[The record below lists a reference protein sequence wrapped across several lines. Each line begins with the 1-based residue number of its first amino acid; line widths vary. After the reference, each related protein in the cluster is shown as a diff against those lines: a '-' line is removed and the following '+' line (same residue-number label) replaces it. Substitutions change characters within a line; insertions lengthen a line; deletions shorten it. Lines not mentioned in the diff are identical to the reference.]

1 MSTLSPGSSSQRH
14 LTNMLRAI
22 RSYFHP
28 ANINNSS
35 DQLHGFI
42 SSLCTHFIDRLHL
55 ERHNKKWETKI
66 PMEVRLKEKDIKE
79 FVSAVLPIA
88 WLVLYNNYEDEARSV
103 FSSLALISP
112 DTVIPRL
119 LQQMSSSADIITE
132 PHRLHVCIQAVSAV
146 ATSVVTN
153 FPKRAFEL
161 LHSLVPAIDVNDI
174 WRSTDICIC
183 MSDLLETQSVS
194 SPAPLPG
201 LEDDTSSTISHNFE
215 DFVSELL
222 SKCFTLIENSKRENI
237 RNDGTATDDY
247 LNDEEIAADA
257 AINETFLKLCINSSP
272 EILTDIFNKLRV
284 YITGRI
290 VEPTVAGGI
299 LASMCRSA
307 VQCSPVQGL
316 QVFMPL
322 LVPTILA
329 RLRDRQAD
337 TDKQDEEL
345 QFNLQVLKSDMR
357 NLVINKYFCFQLL
370 GEVLSCTNVGIFR
383 SEGSHVM
390 PWLDKIC
397 SVLDETLHLKL
408 KDEYELAH
416 TVLQMLLTWLCRVR
430 ILETR
435 PRLRPGSEA
444 MVRLAE
450 VEMEWYV
457 PGQEELA
464 AVHSLLS
471 SYLAPV
477 MERLQ
482 QFAEGN
488 ITLDK
493 ETLQRNLKLLN
504 KILIGIS
511 DMIEPETVSD
521 KKENSLSQNMSW
533 LDNLNIKIGGESV
546 RKIVRQLLSSV
557 QRKLITDRSD
567 DTDSITG
574 IIYVYDMLLFSFG
587 LDEDDIGDHIEDHKR
602 EKLHRE
608 NRLVRS
614 KIHLPGVHIDR
625 VCLQWETHLWLKNL
639 LCLETLPRELMED
652 VLELC
657 THRYSEVRIA
667 AQELLLKMTAR
678 LGPAS
683 HSLVVPYL
691 VKCLQDNDNLDI
703 EEKESKLKGA
713 LYIIYS
719 EKHMFYS
726 WETANTLWP
735 ALVTAQHSD
744 KQSVDDLL
752 RDISIKA
759 NRYYQDFILYTLPLS
774 SPSMPAWLPDMV
786 RNNLSQTGPG
796 TGALTEHKSI
806 TQVVHYQELETKL
819 VKLVESNNLHWRHQE
834 MGVGMLLSMI
844 IYDHSPSLDTTQ
856 LWLSLLISDQRQLRL
871 MAYQAL
877 EGILKLTKLP
887 SVKVP
892 LSDLVP
898 DHDTVNVS
906 RPGVRGDN
914 QCLQYKSDMT
924 ETELQSYWNSPF
936 IVKSYI
942 GYNSWPSKGCR
953 DVARKNH
960 TAEHFTF
967 QPDSIRGLVAQFFNE
982 ENRMKTF
989 VEFNSLEYEKGQ
1001 DFFSTDRGLFLSFL
1015 LENLGPCLSGV
1026 FQPHIERLVSS
1037 PEESQQRAAAEMVY
1051 GLVRGSR
1058 FWDWDS
1064 SSQLWA
1070 WLLPVFRQVLNNV
1083 TTETQSDWDF
1093 CFSGATNKA
1102 DPNRLRWLYE
1112 LLVTPENLMSQ
1123 GSFKE
1128 SSFLLF
1134 VGKCLSMNWRVQELY
1149 CRTYNIIREHWDHPY
1164 NNVRHQIAATLATL
1178 TNMDIQWAGIEG
1190 GNIGQGFPSKK
1201 LFIDE
1206 VTPLL
1211 TLNCPNPEFRLSRSL
1226 SPNSSLNTSHSSS
1239 EDVSMASMDTGED
1252 EESKRGKRILEMVSL
1267 WVCHTIRLS
1276 STTVDPVM
1284 YELLPY
1290 MCQYIGTESDQDVS
1304 QSCLQ
1309 ALSYLS
1315 VCIVPATAIPPLLH
1329 MITRCS
1335 TSTSYKTKLS
1345 VMEFLQTVV
1354 FTNFPSFVSNNKHR
1368 TSVTS
1373 FVTSLLTDTHIT
1385 VRQKAAKILG
1395 GLLHSGDNIPSVR
1408 FVLHHF
1414 SPSGFVSE
1422 EALTEL
1428 LSELRGRVRTKMT
1441 RRGKRKFKKD
1451 SSTET
1456 VTGSQQDN
1464 LVLVHSG
1471 ILGLCSFVEGEE

>member
-1 MSTLSPGSSSQRH
+1 
-14 LTNMLRAI
+14 
-22 RSYFHP
+22 
-28 ANINNSS
+28 
-35 DQLHGFI
+35 
-42 SSLCTHFIDRLHL
+42 
-55 ERHNKKWETKI
+55 
-66 PMEVRLKEKDIKE
+66 
-79 FVSAVLPIA
+79 
-88 WLVLYNNYEDEARSV
+88 
-103 FSSLALISP
+103 
-112 DTVIPRL
+112 
-119 LQQMSSSADIITE
+119 
-132 PHRLHVCIQAVSAV
+132 
-146 ATSVVTN
+146 
-153 FPKRAFEL
+153 
-161 LHSLVPAIDVNDI
+161 
-174 WRSTDICIC
+174 
-183 MSDLLETQSVS
+183 
-194 SPAPLPG
+194 
-201 LEDDTSSTISHNFE
+201 
-215 DFVSELL
+215 
-222 SKCFTLIENSKRENI
+222 
-237 RNDGTATDDY
+237 
-247 LNDEEIAADA
+247 
-257 AINETFLKLCINSSP
+257 
-272 EILTDIFNKLRV
+272 
-284 YITGRI
+284 
-290 VEPTVAGGI
+290 
-299 LASMCRSA
+299 
-307 VQCSPVQGL
+307 
-316 QVFMPL
+316 
-322 LVPTILA
+322 
-329 RLRDRQAD
+329 
-337 TDKQDEEL
+337 
-345 QFNLQVLKSDMR
+345 
-357 NLVINKYFCFQLL
+357 
-370 GEVLSCTNVGIFR
+370 
-383 SEGSHVM
+383 M
-390 PWLDKIC
+390 PWLDQIC
-397 SVLDETLHLKL
+397 SVLDKTLHLKL

-416 TVLQMLLTWLCRVR
+416 TVLQALLTWMCRVR
-430 ILETR
+430 IIESG
-435 PRLRPGSEA
+435 PRLRPGMDT
-444 MVRLAE
+444 MVSLE
-450 VEMEWYV
+450 EIQIEWYV
-457 PGQEELA
+457 PSQTELV

-477 MERLQ
+477 LERLK
-482 QFAEGN
+482 QFAEGSLV
-488 ITLDK
+488 LDK
-493 ETLQRNLKLLN
+493 ETLQRNLKLLH
-504 KILIGIS
+504 KILMGIS
-511 DMIEPETVSD
+511 DMIEPETVTD
-521 KKENSLSQNMSW
+521 KKESNLNQNMSW
-533 LDNLNIKIGGESV
+533 LDGLNIKIGGESV
-546 RKIVRQLLSSV
+546 RKIVRQLLGSV
-557 QRKLITDRSD
+557 QEKLISDRSD
-567 DTDSITG
+567 DTDSFTG
-574 IIYVYDMLLFSFG
+574 IIYVYDMLLFSYG
-587 LDEDDIGDHIEDHKR
+587 QDEDDIGDHIEDHKR

-614 KIHLPGVHIDR
+614 KKHLPGVHLDR
-625 VCLQWETHLWLKNL
+625 VCLQWETHVWLKNL
-639 LCLETLPRELMED
+639 LCLETLPRALMEK

-678 LGPAS
+678 LGPAC
-683 HSLVVPYL
+683 HGLVVPYL
-691 VKCLQDNDNLDI
+691 VQCLQNNNKEDT
-703 EEKESKLKGA
+703 EENESRLKGA

-719 EKHMFYS
+719 EKHMFFS
-726 WETANTLWP
+726 WETASTLWP
-735 ALVTAQHSD
+735 ALVTAQQSD

-774 SPSMPAWLPDMV
+774 SPTMPAWLQDMV
-786 RNNLSQTGPG
+786 RNNLSRVGSG
-796 TGALTEHKSI
+796 NGVLAKHNDIK
-806 TQVVHYQELETKL
+806 QVVHYQELESKL
-819 VKLVESNNLHWRHQE
+819 VKLVESNSLHWRHQE

-844 IYDHSPSLDTTQ
+844 NYDHSPSLSTTQ

-898 DHDTVNVS
+898 DHDQVNVS
-906 RPGVRGDN
+906 RPGVREDN

-924 ETELQSYWNSPF
+924 DTELQSYWNSPF

-942 GYNSWPSKGCR
+942 GYNTWPSKGCR

-960 TAEHFTF
+960 SPKHFIF
-967 QPDSIRGLVAQFFNE
+967 QPESIRGLIAQFFTE

-1058 FWDWDS
+1058 FWDWES
-1064 SSQLWA
+1064 TSQLWS

-1149 CRTYNIIREHWDHPY
+1149 CRTYNILREHWDHPY

-1190 GNIGQGFPSKK
+1190 GNLGQGFPSKK

-1239 EDVSMASMDTGED
+1239 EDVSMASMDTVED
-1252 EESKRGKRILEMVSL
+1252 EESKKGKRILEMVSL

-1315 VCIVPATAIPPLLH
+1315 VCILPSRAIPPLLH

-1345 VMEFLQTVV
+1345 IMEFLQTVV
-1354 FTNFPSFVSNNKHR
+1354 FTNFPSFVANNEHR
-1368 TSVTS
+1368 TNVTS

-1395 GLLHSGDNIPSVR
+1395 GLLHSGAN
-1408 FVLHHF
+1408 
-1414 SPSGFVSE
+1414 
-1422 EALTEL
+1422 L
-1428 LSELRGRVRTKMT
+1428 LKA
-1441 RRGKRKFKKD
+1441 
-1451 SSTET
+1451 
-1456 VTGSQQDN
+1456 
-1464 LVLVHSG
+1464 
-1471 ILGLCSFVEGEE
+1471 